1 MAESED
7 IYERAYRRFQ
17 HVMEVGYQEIRG
29 SGVQGFRRSGGN
41 KRNVSLQGRHQF
53 ASLRAPEG
61 PPDWLD
67 EEACRQSGALS
78 LVQI

>member
-29 SGVQGFRRSGGN
+29 SGDQEEIKEMFLCRDGT
-41 KRNVSLQGRHQF
+41 SLP
-53 ASLRAPEG
+53 A
-61 PPDWLD
+61 
-67 EEACRQSGALS
+67 
-78 LVQI
+78 